1 MNFFSKNKIIASA
14 LKNKKGGFTLIE
26 LLVVLVIFVV
36 LTGVVLVNQNS
47 FNNSELLNNFTY
59 DVALTLKQA
68 QTYAVNVQENVFG
81 SFSSSYGVFF
91 NIDPTPNAGG
101 SNTNFILFNNLVS
114 SDGNV
119 TYDDSINSTT
129 GTSLHAGDVTNCP
142 TTNSECVQKYA
153 MTNGLYI
160 SNICV
165 TDSHNSTTCNVNQ
178 LSILFTRP
186 NPSAYIYDLDNSSP
200 TLKNSATITLSSAK
214 GATSSVVITGT
225 GQIYVQK

>member
-1 MNFFSKNKIIASA
+1 MKTIKQKKHN
-14 LKNKKGGFTLIE
+14 LKSGFTLIE

-91 NIDPTPNAGG
+91 NIGSSAGG

-119 TYDDSINSTT
+119 TYDATVDMINNKGSDQ
-129 GTSLHAGDVTNCP
+129 GDVTNCP

-165 TDSHNSTTCNVNQ
+165 TNSNNLINCDVKQ

-186 NPSAYIYDLDNSSP
+186 NPSAYIYDLDNSPP
-200 TLKNSATITLSSAK
+200 TLENSATITLSSAK

>member
-91 NIDPTPNAGG
+91 NIGSSAGG
-101 SNTNFILFNNLVS
+101 SNTNFILFNDLVS
-114 SDGNV
+114 NNI
-119 TYDDSINSTT
+119 YDDEVKQISGTLPLTSI
-129 GTSLHAGDVTNCP
+129 HAGDVTNCP

-165 TDSHNSTTCNVNQ
+165 TNSHNLPTCNVNQ

-186 NPSAYIYDLDNSSP
+186 NPSAYIYDLDSGQP
-200 TLKNSATITLSSAK
+200 IAKNSATITLSSAK

>member
-1 MNFFSKNKIIASA
+1 MNFFKKNDK
-14 LKNKKGGFTLIE
+14 KNMFRNKKGGFTLIE

-68 QTYAVNVQENVFG
+68 QTYAVNVQENVLG

-91 NIDPTPNAGG
+91 NIGSSAGG
-101 SNTNFILFNNLVS
+101 SNTNFILFNDLVS
-114 SDGNV
+114 NNI
-119 TYDDSINSTT
+119 YDDELSAQGSSINS
-129 GTSLHAGDVTNCP
+129 GDVTICP
-142 TTNSECVQKYA
+142 TTNSECVQKYS

-160 SNICV
+160 SKICV
-165 TDSHNSTTCNVNQ
+165 TSTTNPSVDCSVNQ

-200 TLKNSATITLSSAK
+200 TLENSATITLSSAK